1 MGRRVS
7 GYVLAVLAMLA
18 ASPAVANSLVEV
30 TVLGVRDD
38 QGVVRVALCTA
49 AEFLS
54 AHCTY
59 NATVPAHRGTVL
71 VQLADIPPG
80 AYAAQAWH
88 DENNNGRLDR
98 DFLGIPRRGVG
109 FSNDP
114 ALLLGPPAFAKTAF
128 AVGPDVSRASLRLR
142 YFKF

>member
-1 MGRRVS
+1 MGRRV
-7 GYVLAVLAMLA
+7 GGCILAVLAMLA
-18 ASPAVANSLVEV
+18 AGPAVANSLVEV

-59 NATVPAHRGTVL
+59 NATVPAQRGTVV
-71 VQLADIPPG
+71 VQLADVPPG

-88 DENNNGRLDR
+88 DENNDGRLDR
-98 DFLGIPRRGVG
+98 NFLGIPRRGVG
-109 FSNDP
+109 FSNNP
-114 ALLLGPPAFAKTAF
+114 SLLGPPAFAKTAF
-128 AVGPDVSRASLRLR
+128 TVGPDIGRASLRLR